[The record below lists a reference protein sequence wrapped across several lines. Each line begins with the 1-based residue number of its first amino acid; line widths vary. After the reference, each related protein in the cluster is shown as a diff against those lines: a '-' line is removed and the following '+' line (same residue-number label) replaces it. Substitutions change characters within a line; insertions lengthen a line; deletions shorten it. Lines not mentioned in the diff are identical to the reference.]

1 MEKIWK
7 FGAAAGMAAIVL
19 AGCGDEEAAPVEDQ
33 ETETPAEPP
42 TEVAEAEFPVT
53 LVDAMGDE
61 VVIEEE
67 PESFVSMIPSNTEIA
82 YELGLG
88 EKMVGVSDFDNYP
101 EEVADL
107 EKIGGQEFNV
117 EKIIS
122 LQPDMVLAH
131 ESGLGMGTD
140 GYQQLRDA
148 GLNVFVV
155 ENAETF
161 DEVYETISTIGQV
174 SGAVEAANGLIEEME
189 VQVAEIEEL
198 AANVEESK
206 SVFVEIGSEPELY
219 TAGTGTFIHEMLT
232 MIQAENVAGGE
243 EGWIS
248 MDPEAVV
255 AANPEIIITT
265 EGGYIENAAELI
277 KERSGY
283 AAVTAVQEDAI
294 YELNPDTVTRPGP
307 RLTEGLMT
315 LAEVIYPETF
325 SE

>member
-1 MEKIWK
+1 MKNRWK
-7 FGAAAGMAAIVL
+7 FGTAAGMAALVL
-19 AGCGDEEAAPVEDQ
+19 AGCGDEAAPVEEQDV
-33 ETETPAEPP
+33 ETPAEPP
-42 TEVAEAEFPVT
+42 SEVAEAEFPVT

-122 LQPDMVLAH
+122 LQPDVVLAH
-131 ESGLGMGTD
+131 ESGLGMGTE

-161 DEVYETISTIGQV
+161 DEVYETISVIGQV
-174 SGAVEAANGLIEEME
+174 SGAVEAADGLIEKWKRKS
-189 VQVAEIEEL
+189 QKLKNWRQAL
-198 AANVEESK
+198 KNRSQCLWKSAANRN
-206 SVFVEIGSEPELY
+206 FIQPER
-219 TAGTGTFIHEMLT
+219 
-232 MIQAENVAGGE
+232 V
-243 EGWIS
+243 
-248 MDPEAVV
+248 
-255 AANPEIIITT
+255 
-265 EGGYIENAAELI
+265 
-277 KERSGY
+277 RSF
-283 AAVTAVQEDAI
+283 
-294 YELNPDTVTRPGP
+294 
-307 RLTEGLMT
+307 MKC
-315 LAEVIYPETF
+315 
-325 SE
+325 

>member
-1 MEKIWK
+1 MKNTWK

-19 AGCGDEEAAPVEDQ
+19 AGCGDEATPVEDQ
-33 ETETPAEPP
+33 DVETPAEPP
-42 TEVAEAEFPVT
+42 SEVAEAEFPVT

-122 LQPDMVLAH
+122 LQPDVVLAH
-131 ESGLGMGTD
+131 ESGLGMGTE

-148 GLNVFVV
+148 GVNVFVV

-161 DEVYETISTIGQV
+161 DEVYETISVIGQV
-174 SGAVEAANGLIEEME
+174 SGAVEAADGLIEEME
-189 VQVAEIEEL
+189 AQVAEVEEL
-198 AANVEESK
+198 ATGVDESK

-232 MIQAENVAGGE
+232 MIQAENVAGDQ

-283 AAVTAVQEDAI
+283 ADVTAVQEDAI

>member
-1 MEKIWK
+1 MKNTWK

-19 AGCGDEEAAPVEDQ
+19 AGCGDGAAPVEDQ
-33 ETETPAEPP
+33 DVETPAEPP
-42 TEVAEAEFPVT
+42 SEVAEAEFPVT

-122 LQPDMVLAH
+122 LQPDVVLAH
-131 ESGLGMGTD
+131 ESGLGMGTE

-148 GLNVFVV
+148 GVNVFVV

-161 DEVYETISTIGQV
+161 DEVYETISVIGQV
-174 SGAVEAANGLIEEME
+174 SGAVEAADGLIEEME
-189 VQVAEIEEL
+189 AQVAEVEEL
-198 AANVEESK
+198 AAGVDESK

-232 MIQAENVAGGE
+232 MIQAENVAGDQ

-283 AAVTAVQEDAI
+283 ADVTAVQEDAI

>member
-1 MEKIWK
+1 MNNIWK
-7 FGAAAGMAAIVL
+7 FGTAAGMAAIVL
-19 AGCGDEEAAPVEDQ
+19 SGCGDTASPEEEQDV
-33 ETETPAEPP
+33 ETPAEPP

-53 LVDAMGDE
+53 LTDAMGDE

-88 EKMVGVSDFDNYP
+88 EKLVGVSDFDNYP
-101 EEVADL
+101 EEVADI

-122 LQPDMVLAH
+122 LEPDVVLAH
-131 ESGLGMGTD
+131 ESGLGMGTE
-140 GYQQLRDA
+140 GLQQLRDA

-161 DEVYETISTIGQV
+161 DEVYDTISVIGQA
-174 SGAVEAANGLIEEME
+174 SGAVEEADALVEEMETQVSAIEEM
-189 VQVAEIEEL
+189 
-198 AANVEESK
+198 AAGVEQSK
-206 SVFVEIGSEPELY
+206 SVFVEVGSEPELY

-232 MIQAENVAGGE
+232 MIQAENVAGDQ

-248 MDPEAVV
+248 LSPEAVV
-255 AANPEIIITT
+255 AANPDVIITT
-265 EGGYIENAAELI
+265 EGGYVENAVEQI

-283 AAVTAVQEDAI
+283 ADITAVQEDAV
-294 YELNPDTVTRPGP
+294 YELDSDMATRSGP

-315 LAEVIYPETF
+315 LAELIYPETF
-325 SE
+325 GE

>member
-1 MEKIWK
+1 MKNIWR

-19 AGCGDEEAAPVEDQ
+19 AGCGDEATPVEEQDV
-33 ETETPAEPP
+33 ETPAEPP
-42 TEVAEAEFPVT
+42 SEVAEAEFPVT

-88 EKMVGVSDFDNYP
+88 EKLVGVSDFDNYP
-101 EEVADL
+101 EEVTDI

-122 LQPDMVLAH
+122 LQPDVVLAH
-131 ESGLGMGTD
+131 ESGLGMGTE
-140 GYQQLRDA
+140 GLQQLRDA

-161 DEVYETISTIGQV
+161 DEVYDTISVIGQA
-174 SGAVEAANGLIEEME
+174 SGAVEEADALVEEME
-189 VQVAEIEEL
+189 TQVSEVEEM
-198 AANVEESK
+198 ASGVEESK

-232 MIQAENVAGGE
+232 MIQAENVAGGQ

-248 MDPEAVV
+248 MDQEAVV
-255 AANPEIIITT
+255 AANPDIIITT
-265 EGGYIENAAELI
+265 EGGYIENAVEQI
-277 KERSGY
+277 KERNGY
-283 AAVTAVQEDAI
+283 ADVTAVKEDGVHN
-294 YELNPDTVTRPGP
+294 LNPDTVTRPGP

-325 SE
+325 GE

>member
-1 MEKIWK
+1 MKNTWK
-7 FGAAAGMAAIVL
+7 FGAAAGMAAMVL
-19 AGCGDEEAAPVEDQ
+19 AGCGDGAAPVEDQ
-33 ETETPAEPP
+33 DVETPAEPP
-42 TEVAEAEFPVT
+42 SEVAEAEFPVT

-122 LQPDMVLAH
+122 LQPDVVLAH
-131 ESGLGMGTD
+131 ESGLGMGTE

-148 GLNVFVV
+148 GVNVFVV

-161 DEVYETISTIGQV
+161 DEVYETISVIGQV
-174 SGAVEAANGLIEEME
+174 SGAVEAADGLIEEME
-189 VQVAEIEEL
+189 AQVAEVEEL
-198 AANVEESK
+198 AAGVDESK

-232 MIQAENVAGGE
+232 MIQAENVAGDQ

-283 AAVTAVQEDAI
+283 PDVTAVQEDAI